1 MVIEDEVEGAEPLI
15 DVENCLLVKVY
26 LTVERDENLPYEVLI
41 GKVVELHVVEKEFQ
55 LVVVVLQDAED

>member
-1 MVIEDEVEGAEPLI
+1 MVIEDEVEGTEPLI

-41 GKVVELHVVEKEFQ
+41 GKVVELHIIEKEFQ